1 MPIYEYI
8 CKDCGGRFALLI
20 GVTMESDAEFCTKC
34 GGRKIVRVVSRVAR
48 GRSEDERLDEVGDR
62 LERMGEPDSYSEVR
76 DTLKDVGAAL
86 DDDVS
91 EEMEAMF
98 EDE

>member
-1 MPIYEYI
+1 
-8 CKDCGGRFALLI
+8 
-20 GVTMESDAEFCTKC
+20 MESDAEFCTKC